1 MPSKTVVLQNE
12 HGLHARP
19 AAIFVKAA
27 AAHACAIQV
36 SKSGKEA
43 NAKSMLSVLTLE
55 CHSGDE
61 IVISAE
67 GDGAQAAVDD
77 LGSLVE
83 SGLGE

>member
-1 MPSKTVVLQNE
+1 MPSKTVVLRNE

-27 AAHACAIQV
+27 AAYACDVRV
-36 SKSGKEA
+36 SKAGKDA

-61 IVISAE
+61 IAISAE
-67 GDGAQAAVDD
+67 GEDAEAALDD
-77 LGSLVE
+77 LVSLVE
-83 SGLGE
+83 GGLGE

>member
-27 AAHACAIQV
+27 AAHACTVQV
-36 SKSGKEA
+36 SKANKDA

-67 GDGAQAAVDD
+67 GEGAQEAVDE
-77 LGSLVE
+77 LASLVE